1 MQENV
6 CEYWL
11 IILVCRLT
19 LCVHLTG
26 LRDVLS
32 PFLTG
37 QKAEEGQILSPS
49 SELGCSSSLILGH
62 HSSWFWGLQT
72 QIVLYH
78 QLSWFS
84 SLQIADC
91 GTSWAPW
98 PRVNSY
104 NRSLY
109 VSLYILLVLCL
120 WCTLTKIVFLP
131 LYFYSSKQKLLHP
144 QIYLQMALLCFSQCR
159 WAVYHNGKLE
169 ILLDNIGGLP
179 NSHLFSLFHLS
190 RTLIFFENGI
200 GLCSRKK
207 NPFSSPGMSID
218 LVWSWQSW
226 LFLMISRYSLE

>member
-11 IILVCRLT
+11 IIRVCWLT

-49 SELGCSSSLILGH
+49 SWARMFIFSCSWTSQLLVLRPSNTNCTISSAFLVLQFADNRLWDFLGSMTT
-62 HSSWFWGLQT
+62 W
-72 QIVLYH
+72 
-78 QLSWFS
+78 
-84 SLQIADC
+84 
-91 GTSWAPW
+91 
-98 PRVNSY
+98 VNSN

-131 LYFYSSKQKLLHP
+131 LYFYSSKQKTPPSTNLSPDGSPLF
-144 QIYLQMALLCFSQCR
+144 FS
-159 WAVYHNGKLE
+159 V
-169 ILLDNIGGLP
+169 
-179 NSHLFSLFHLS
+179 
-190 RTLIFFENGI
+190 
-200 GLCSRKK
+200 
-207 NPFSSPGMSID
+207 
-218 LVWSWQSW
+218 
-226 LFLMISRYSLE
+226 LM